1 MEETM
6 PHGTRPW
13 FTSLLVAS
21 ILAGVSP
28 ARGEAFQA
36 PSGQAGSPPSP
47 ASGGRED
54 THKVIADLERQWDD
68 AVRRRD
74 ADALRRLMTEDFV
87 LLSPFRASWN
97 ANRDAHAKGFAD
109 LKAREGNAAP
119 PHELTDMTVNVTGD
133 TAVVAGTALSTHRAS
148 QGPTKERGRYIHVWQ
163 KRGGQWLMVADHWD
177 SEGIQPA
184 SLKAAPVDTA
194 KLAGY
199 AGKYDSGW
207 PDALSVTTTA
217 EGLVFKVESEG
228 GWTETFVPAS
238 STEFFGK
245 TDPGTR
251 AIFVRDD
258 SGRVS
263 EVIVLFHGRATRA
276 RKVASGS

>member
-1 MEETM
+1 
-6 PHGTRPW
+6 
-13 FTSLLVAS
+13 LIAS
-21 ILAGVSP
+21 ALAGAAAGQVEALQASTGQVGP
-28 ARGEAFQA
+28 APAQ
-36 PSGQAGSPPSP
+36 
-47 ASGGRED
+47 ASGGQD
-54 THKVIADLERQWDD
+54 GVQKVIADLERQWDD

-74 ADALRRLMTEDFV
+74 ADALKRLMAEEFL

-109 LKAREGNAAP
+109 LKAREGNAVP
-119 PHELTDMTVNVTGD
+119 PHELSDMTVNVTGD
-133 TAVVAGTALSTHRAS
+133 TAVVAGTATSTHRGS

-163 KRGGQWLMVADHWD
+163 KRGAQWLMVADHWD
-177 SEGIQPA
+177 SEGILPA

-207 PDALSVTTTA
+207 PQALSVTTTA
-217 EGLVFKVESEG
+217 EGLAFKVETEG
-228 GWTETFVPAS
+228 GWTETFLPAS

-245 TDPGTR
+245 ADPGTR
-251 AIFVRDD
+251 AIFVRGDD
-258 SGRVS
+258 GRVS